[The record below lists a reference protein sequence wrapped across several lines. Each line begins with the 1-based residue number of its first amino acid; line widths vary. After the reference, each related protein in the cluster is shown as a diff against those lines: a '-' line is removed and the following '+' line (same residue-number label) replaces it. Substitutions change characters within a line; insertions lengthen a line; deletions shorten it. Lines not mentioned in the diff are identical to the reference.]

1 MKDAPSDLVSAI
13 NQLRRDRN
21 AIVLAHYYQEPEI
34 QDIADFIGD
43 SLELSRKAAS
53 TDADV
58 IVSVSYTHL
67 TLPTKDSV

>member
-1 MKDAPSDLVSAI
+1 MSADTALVAAI
-13 NQLRRDRN
+13 NRLRQDRN
-21 AIVLAHYYQEPEI
+21 AVILAHYYQEPEI
-34 QDIADFIGD
+34 QDIADFVGD

-67 TLPTKDSV
+67 TLPTILLV